1 MAVVVSFLTTFG
13 VHFAIILCILGFSYY
28 FLNQRDPLE
37 AEPQSERDQN
47 NIPKDFS
54 HNASGDDDEVAP
66 ALPDDLQHV
75 PYQGISLSEEE
86 MIDKSKA
93 FLEFIK
99 IRRSVRFYSDKPIPD
114 EVIDNIIEAAGTSPS
129 GAHTEPWT
137 YVVV

>member
-37 AEPQSERDQN
+37 AEQPQSEERDRN

-54 HNASGDDDEVAP
+54 NNASGDDEVAP

-75 PYQGISLSEEE
+75 PYQGPQSFTSLMADLRQES
-86 MIDKSKA
+86 
-93 FLEFIK
+93 
-99 IRRSVRFYSDKPIPD
+99 R
-114 EVIDNIIEAAGTSPS
+114 
-129 GAHTEPWT
+129 H
-137 YVVV
+137 

>member
-37 AEPQSERDQN
+37 AEQPQSEERDRN

-54 HNASGDDDEVAP
+54 NNASGDDEVAP

-75 PYQGISLSEEE
+75 PYQGTVGQKILKSPGQKTRE
-86 MIDKSKA
+86 MKLINFTKKM
-93 FLEFIK
+93 FLDIFHFLK
-99 IRRSVRFYSDKPIPD
+99 VC
-114 EVIDNIIEAAGTSPS
+114 T
-129 GAHTEPWT
+129 
-137 YVVV
+137 